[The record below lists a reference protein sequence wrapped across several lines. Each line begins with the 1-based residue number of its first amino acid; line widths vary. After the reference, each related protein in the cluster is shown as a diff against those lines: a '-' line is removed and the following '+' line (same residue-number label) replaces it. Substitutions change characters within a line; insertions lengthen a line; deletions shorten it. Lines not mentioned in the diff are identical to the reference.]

1 MLHPEWKRG
10 FVGIVDRVRGG
21 SFVAGLLV
29 VLGLAGCV
37 TRADPPPPPAPSV
50 DPAPSASPNQQEAL
64 MATIRQL
71 VERTDVGDDIR
82 ERTIEVGEPYDPC
95 DLLIADPD
103 RSDGGGL
110 EFDQVWGAGLE
121 VNPVGTFVDVQPPTT
136 LLNVTVIGLRDASAA
151 AAAARTARTARCP
164 SRDFRL
170 TIGMATA
177 RWGTRSM
184 TIGSTNARL
193 TTATVS
199 RVNPES
205 AEGMPFLPGNA
216 RLIFAHGSL
225 LISVEALA
233 FWPPKLSTASEVTA
247 IAQEKATSLAT
258 AIVKTVPAPG

>member
-1 MLHPEWKRG
+1 
-10 FVGIVDRVRGG
+10 
-21 SFVAGLLV
+21 
-29 VLGLAGCV
+29 
-37 TRADPPPPPAPSV
+37 
-50 DPAPSASPNQQEAL
+50 

-71 VERTDVGDDIR
+71 VERADVGDDIR
-82 ERTIEVGEPYDPC
+82 ERTVEVGEPYEPC

-103 RSDGGGL
+103 RSNEGGL

-121 VNPVGTFVDVQPPTT
+121 VNPVGIFVDVQPPTT
-136 LLNVTVIGLRDASAA
+136 LLNVTVIRLRDAPAA

-164 SRDFRL
+164 SKDFPL
-170 TIGMATA
+170 NIGMATA
-177 RWGTRSM
+177 RWGARTM
-184 TIGSTNARL
+184 PIGSTSARL

-225 LISVEALA
+225 LISIEALA

>member
-1 MLHPEWKRG
+1 
-10 FVGIVDRVRGG
+10 
-21 SFVAGLLV
+21 
-29 VLGLAGCV
+29 
-37 TRADPPPPPAPSV
+37 
-50 DPAPSASPNQQEAL
+50 

-71 VERTDVGDDIR
+71 VERADVGDDIR
-82 ERTIEVGEPYDPC
+82 ERTIEVGEPYEPC
-95 DLLIADPD
+95 DLLIADPG
-103 RSDGGGL
+103 RSNGGGL

-121 VNPVGTFVDVQPPTT
+121 VNPVGIFVDVQPPTT

-151 AAAARTARTARCP
+151 ARTARAARCP
-164 SRDFRL
+164 SKDFPL
-170 TIGMATA
+170 NIGMATA
-177 RWGTRSM
+177 RWDARTM
-184 TIGSTNARL
+184 TIGSTSARL

-225 LISVEALA
+225 LISVEALT